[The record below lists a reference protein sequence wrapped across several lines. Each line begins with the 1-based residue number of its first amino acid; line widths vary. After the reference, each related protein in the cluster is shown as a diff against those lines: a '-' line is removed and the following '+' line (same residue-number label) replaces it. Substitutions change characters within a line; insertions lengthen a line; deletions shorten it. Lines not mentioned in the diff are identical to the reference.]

1 VVITFYKYQSTFN
14 YQLPI
19 TKHEICNKCKPTQNY
34 LRQHCRKKHTHTI
47 IFTMFTFITCDVK
60 HRHKTH
66 FHPIRE
72 TIKNSFASTVF
83 SMADSSYTNSFFHS
97 YIQMIKLTKNI
108 MMVMTKTHKNT

>member
-34 LRQHCRKKHTHTI
+34 LRQHCRKTHTI
-47 IFTMFTFITCDVK
+47 IFTMFTFITWDVK
-60 HRHKTH
+60 HRHKTNL
-66 FHPIRE
+66 HPIHE
-72 TIKNSFASTVF
+72 TIKNSFASSVC
-83 SMADSSYTNSFFHS
+83 SMADKSYINWFFHS

-108 MMVMTKTHKNT
+108 ITGMTKTHQKT